1 MNLIPCSSSRNL
13 LNIGIGAIVLS
24 CCVPS
29 YSQTVA
35 PQTANTQAAPAVA
48 KASEILQPTLSRIS
62 QVIASLN
69 ISHWKA
75 PNEVRAATQQ
85 NADSIQRD
93 MSGTLPGLLATADT
107 DPSRVSAVFPVY
119 RNIDALYDVL
129 LRVSETAG
137 LAAPQRE
144 MSDIHDALQQLESAR
159 TNLGNAIFTLAKNN
173 EAATIKLQAIVEQ
186 QAAAA
191 RATTTPAKTTVI
203 DDGPVKT
210 TTRKKKKKPATSAP
224 TTTQPAP
231 QQ

>member
-1 MNLIPCSSSRNL
+1 M
-13 LNIGIGAIVLS
+13 
-24 CCVPS
+24 
-29 YSQTVA
+29 
-35 PQTANTQAAPAVA
+35 A